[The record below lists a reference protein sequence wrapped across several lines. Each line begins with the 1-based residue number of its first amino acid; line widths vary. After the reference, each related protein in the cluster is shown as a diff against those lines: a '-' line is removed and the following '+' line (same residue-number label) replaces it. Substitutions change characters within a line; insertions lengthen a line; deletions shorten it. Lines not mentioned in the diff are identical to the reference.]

1 MDYGEYNDA
10 YFCPHILHERCI
22 PFHNTPSSKYIIN
35 ENNDI
40 TKFIELTR
48 ENNKNSTNILS
59 TDFMRMKNDIRN
71 YRELSKQQIDNIEK
85 LDENQKIEII
95 KLYNTMFSIVIDILK

>member
-1 MDYGEYNDA
+1 MVY
-10 YFCPHILHERCI
+10 ILYI
-22 PFHNTPSSKYIIN
+22 SMTHNRPSSKYIIN

-40 TKFIELTR
+40 TKFIEIMR

-71 YRELSKQQIDNIEK
+71 YKELSKEQMNNVNK

-95 KLYNTMFSIVIDILK
+95 KLYNHVIYTILDVLK

>member
-1 MDYGEYNDA
+1 MT
-10 YFCPHILHERCI
+10 
-22 PFHNTPSSKYIIN
+22 HNRPSSKYIIN

-40 TKFIELTR
+40 TKFIEIMR

-71 YRELSKQQIDNIEK
+71 YKELSKEQMNNVNK

-95 KLYNTMFSIVIDILK
+95 KLYNHVIYTILDVLK